1 MGIYQIFSSIDK
13 EDFNQGIIEGKD
25 FEDIF
30 ERKLIEHGYSTVELV
45 IDKELKESYI
55 IKRINN

>member
-1 MGIYQIFSSIDK
+1 MGIYQIFSTIDK

-30 ERKLIEHGYSTVELV
+30 ERKLIEHGYSTVEIV
-45 IDKELKESYI
+45 IDKELKKVILSNC
-55 IKRINN
+55 R